1 ASSERAMAP
10 PTARVTENTD
20 RQPSQADSTETTQ
33 QIVDTDRSSQQ
44 PNGSA
49 KSAESVPAEPKL
61 SGAELKKKKQAEKA
75 ARRER
80 EKAERAAAGGTSVAP
95 NTPAPPQAGKGD
107 SQKKSKPNQQDQKS
121 NQQDKDQKSNQQ
133 DKAQHFRRGSGTT
146 PTSQKLPVRSSQPST
161 QAMTRKKPS
170 SKEVGLF
177 GHLYGHPRRQTLHPT
192 PPKEVHPSVL
202 SLGLQMSTY
211 TVCGSNAR
219 CVAMLLAFKAAINA
233 YTTPPQTSLARHLTS
248 HYLSPQITY
257 LNSCRPLSIS
267 MGNAIRWLKDLIIK
281 IDPAVP
287 EQDAKLDIADSID
300 AFIRER
306 ITAADTLIAS
316 AAADKIQN
324 GDVIVTYAKSSIV
337 QKTLLQAHTQGKRF
351 RVVVVDSKPL
361 FEGRN
366 LARALSN
373 AGITVQYALV
383 TATSHVLGEST
394 KVLIGAHAMMSNGRL
409 YSRVGTAV
417 VAMQAAERDIPVIVC
432 CESVKFT
439 DRVALDSI
447 VGNEIADPDELVGEA
462 RGEARSEGGTDVE
475 EVQGNA
481 VNNQGALK
489 DWRKRENLQLLNIM
503 YDVTPAEYIKMVVTE
518 YGSLPPSSVPVVHR
532 ISTTV

>member
-1 ASSERAMAP
+1 MAP

-121 NQQDKDQKSNQQ
+121 NQQDK
-133 DKAQHFRRGSGTT
+133 AQHFRRGSGTT

-202 SLGLQMSTY
+202 NLGLQMSTY

-383 TATSHVLGEST
+383 TATSHALGEST

>member
-1 ASSERAMAP
+1 MTSPDA
-10 PTARVTENTD
+10 TD
-20 RQPSQADSTETTQ
+20 
-33 QIVDTDRSSQQ
+33 I
-44 PNGSA
+44 PNGSDNGNA
-49 KSAESVPAEPKL
+49 DKQTSSTDNARKSEPRNHISAENTKQSNGSVNGTEVATAESKL
-61 SGAELKKKKQAEKA
+61 SGAELKKRQKAEKA

-80 EKAERAAAGGTSVAP
+80 EKAERVTAGGASTGQTASTNAQSGRNDP
-95 NTPAPPQAGKGD
+95 PKKGKPA
-107 SQKKSKPNQQDQKS
+107 QQDQKT
-121 NQQDKDQKSNQQ
+121 QQQ
-133 DKAQHFRRGSGTT
+133 DKAHPPRRGSGTT
-146 PTSQKLPVRSSQPST
+146 PASQKLAIRSVQSSSPAT
-161 QAMTRKKPS
+161 MPKKDS
-170 SKEVGLF
+170 LKEVGLF
-177 GHLYGHPRRQTLHPT
+177 GHLYGQSRRQTLHPT

-202 SLGLQMSTY
+202 SLGLQMSSY
-211 TVCGSNAR
+211 TICGSNAR

-233 YTTPPQTSLARHLTS
+233 YTTPPKTSLARHLTS

-287 EQDAKLDIADSID
+287 EQDAKVHMAESID
-300 AFIRER
+300 GFIRER

-316 AAADKIQN
+316 SAADKIQN

-337 QKTLLQAHTQGKRF
+337 QKTLLQAHRQGKHF

-366 LARALSN
+366 LARALST
-373 AGITVQYALV
+373 AGIAVQYALV
-383 TATSHVLGEST
+383 TATSHALGEAT
-394 KVLIGAHAMMSNGRL
+394 KVLLGAHAMMSNGRL

-417 VAMQAAERDIPVIVC
+417 VAVQAADRDIPVIVC
-432 CESVKFT
+432 CESIKFT

-447 VGNEIADPDELVGEA
+447 VMNEIAEPDELVE
-462 RGEARSEGGTDVE
+462 EARSEGTGNSGQDVGRE
-475 EVQGNA
+475 EGN
-481 VNNQGALK
+481 VVKKSGGLN
-489 DWRKRENLQLLNIM
+489 DWREKDNLQLLNLM

-532 ISTTV
+532 ISTNS

>member
-1 ASSERAMAP
+1 MTPSMITETSNGLDTAKKDQQISADQTKESEPKAGNG
-10 PTARVTENTD
+10 TENAK
-20 RQPSQADSTETTQ
+20 QS
-33 QIVDTDRSSQQ
+33 V
-44 PNGSA
+44 GSIGGIGLA
-49 KSAESVPAEPKL
+49 NLEPKL
-61 SGAELKKKKQAEKA
+61 SGAELKKRQKAEKA

-80 EKAERAAAGGTSVAP
+80 EKAERAAGGGTPSQDISP
-95 NTPAPPQAGKGD
+95 HRPQSKNDAQTKV
-107 SQKKSKPNQQDQKS
+107 KSGQQDQKPQHQERT
-121 NQQDKDQKSNQQ
+121 QQL
-133 DKAQHFRRGSGTT
+133 RRGSGTA
-146 PTSQKLPVRSSQPST
+146 PISPKLPIRSSQSASQVT
-161 QAMTRKKPS
+161 KPRNPPP
-170 SKEVGLF
+170 KEVGLF
-177 GHLYGHPRRQTLHPT
+177 GHLYGQAHRQTFHPT
-192 PPKEVHPSVL
+192 PPKEVHPSIL

-257 LNSCRPLSIS
+257 LNSCRPISIN

-287 EQDAKLDIADSID
+287 EDDAKVHIAESID
-300 AFIRER
+300 SFIRER

-316 AAADKIQN
+316 AAADKIAT

-337 QKTLLQAHTQGKRF
+337 QKTLLQAYQSQGKRF

-361 FEGRN
+361 FEGRH
-366 LARALSN
+366 LARALSA
-373 AGITVQYALV
+373 AGIAVQYALV
-383 TATSHVLGEST
+383 TAAGHALGQAS
-394 KVLIGAHAMMSNGRL
+394 KVLLGAHAMMSNGRL

-417 VAMQAAERDIPVIVC
+417 VAMQAAAVDVPVIVC

-447 VGNEIADPDELVGEA
+447 VGNEIAEPDEIVEQARQEGRGVSSHEPEGEEDGA
-462 RGEARSEGGTDVE
+462 AKTGSSLRG
-475 EVQGNA
+475 
-481 VNNQGALK
+481 
-489 DWRKRENLQLLNIM
+489 WRKKDNLQLLNIM

-532 ISTTV
+532 ISTNA